1 MTVSQ
6 VEAVIVGG
14 GIAGLASAWQLRHRD
29 VLLLEADTR
38 VGGRICSEPRGKYW
52 LNWGAHVFAGPGSA
66 TGRLLEEMGIQAEP
80 VPGEL
85 AALAMNGRLLTD
97 GRVETYPFRIPMA
110 WRDRIAVLRAG
121 LKVRPAVHRYGH
133 AAELRPGETPPERQQ
148 RVYDFLG
155 DQTFS
160 QFVGKLPADAD
171 AMFRP
176 TVTRSAGSPEQV
188 SAGAGIGYFR
198 LVWDRNSGL
207 SRNIVGGSAALTEA
221 IAAGL
226 GPRVVLGAKV
236 LEAVQIKDR
245 VSVRYRHGN
254 AEEKVLAGHC
264 VLATPAPIARQIAI
278 GLASETAEALG
289 KVVYGP
295 YVSAA
300 FLTNETEPQLWDRC
314 YAIATPKRAFNV
326 FFNMTSLARS
336 HERERQPGS
345 SIMVFSP
352 AALAAALL
360 DLDNSEII
368 DRYLRDLDDIFPGF
382 SGHVIEAH
390 VRRWPLGLAYCFPG
404 RGRIQEALT
413 RPAERIHLAGDYLGT
428 FYSETAVETGWRAAN
443 TILRAL
449 SVAQGLC
456 RPLDRA
462 TVFLPSMRRPVR
474 SADWIA
480 GECEWHSSTG

>member
-1 MTVSQ
+1 MTASQ
-6 VEAVIVGG
+6 VDAVVVGG
-14 GIAGLASAWQLRHRD
+14 GIAGLACAWTLRHRD

-38 VGGRICSEPRGKYW
+38 AGGRICSEPRGKYW
-52 LNWGAHVFAGPGSA
+52 LNWGAHVFAGPESA

-97 GRVETYPFRIPMA
+97 GRVETYPFRVPMA
-110 WRDRIAVLRAG
+110 WSDRIAVLRAG
-121 LKVRPAVHRYGH
+121 IKVRLAVQRYGNI
-133 AAELRPGETPPERQQ
+133 AELRPEEALGDRQQ

-160 QFVGKLPADAD
+160 QFTGKLPADAD

-188 SAGAGIGYFR
+188 SAGAGVGYFR
-198 LVWDRNSGL
+198 LVWDRKSGL

-221 IAAGL
+221 IATRL
-226 GPRVVLGAKV
+226 GSRVILSAEV
-236 LEAVQIKDR
+236 LEIVQNKDS
-245 VSVRYRHGN
+245 VSVRYRRGN
-254 AEEKVLAGHC
+254 ADEEVLASHC
-264 VLATPAPIARQIAI
+264 VLATPAPIARRLAI
-278 GLASETAEALG
+278 GLAPETAEALG

-295 YVSAA
+295 FVSAA
-300 FLTNETEPQLWDRC
+300 FLTDETGRQPWDQC
-314 YAIATPKRAFNV
+314 YAIATPKRAFNI
-326 FFNMTSLARS
+326 FFNVTSLARS

-345 SIMVFSP
+345 SIMVFAP

-360 DLDNSEII
+360 DLDDSEII
-368 DRYLRDLDDIFPGF
+368 DRFLTDLDDIFPGF
-382 SGHVIEAH
+382 SGHMVEAH

-428 FYSETAVETGWRAAN
+428 FYTETAVETGQRAAS
-443 TILRAL
+443 TILQAL
-449 SVAQGLC
+449 A
-456 RPLDRA
+456 
-462 TVFLPSMRRPVR
+462 
-474 SADWIA
+474 
-480 GECEWHSSTG
+480 

>member
-1 MTVSQ
+1 VTASQ
-6 VEAVIVGG
+6 VDAVIVGG
-14 GIAGLASAWQLRHRD
+14 GIAGLASAWMLRDRD

-66 TGRLLEEMGIQAEP
+66 TGRLLQEVNIQAEP

-110 WRDRIAVLRAG
+110 WTDRMAVLRAG
-121 LKVRPAVHRYGH
+121 IKVRLAVQRYGN
-133 AAELRPGETPPERQQ
+133 AAEPRSGEAPGERQQ

-160 QFVGKLPADAD
+160 QFIGKLPADAD
-171 AMFRP
+171 AIFRP

-188 SAGAGIGYFR
+188 SAGAGVGYFR
-198 LVWDRNSGL
+198 LVWDRKSGL
-207 SRNIVGGSAALTEA
+207 SRNVVGGSAALTEA
-221 IAAGL
+221 IGAGL
-226 GPRVVLGAKV
+226 GSRVILGAEV
-236 LEAVQIKDR
+236 LEVVQNKDN
-245 VSVRYRHGN
+245 VNVRYRRGN
-254 AEEKVLAGHC
+254 ADEEVVASHC
-264 VLATPAPIARQIAI
+264 VLATPAPIARQIAV
-278 GLASETAEALG
+278 GLAPETAEALG

-300 FLTNETEPQLWDRC
+300 FLTNETGPQPWDWC

-336 HERERQPGS
+336 RERERQPGS

-352 AALAAALL
+352 AALASALL
-360 DLDNSEII
+360 DLDDSEII
-368 DRYLRDLDDIFPGF
+368 DRYFKDLDDIFPGF
-382 SGHVIEAH
+382 SGHMVEAH

-404 RGRIQEALT
+404 RGRIQEDLT

-428 FYSETAVETGWRAAN
+428 FYTETAVETGWRAAK

-449 SVAQGLC
+449 A
-456 RPLDRA
+456 
-462 TVFLPSMRRPVR
+462 
-474 SADWIA
+474 
-480 GECEWHSSTG
+480 

>member
-1 MTVSQ
+1 
-6 VEAVIVGG
+6 
-14 GIAGLASAWQLRHRD
+14 
-29 VLLLEADTR
+29 
-38 VGGRICSEPRGKYW
+38 
-52 LNWGAHVFAGPGSA
+52 VFAGPGAA
-66 TGRLLEEMGIQAEP
+66 TGRLLEELGVQARP

-97 GRVETYPFRIPMA
+97 GRVETYPFRVPMA
-110 WRDRIAVLRAG
+110 WSERIAVLRAG
-121 LKVRPAVHRYGH
+121 IKVRLAVQHYGNV
-133 AAELRPGETPPERQQ
+133 AEPRPGDNPGERQQ

-160 QFVGKLPADAD
+160 QFIGKLPADAD

-188 SAGAGIGYFR
+188 SAGAGVGYFR
-198 LVWDRNSGL
+198 LVWDRKSGL

-221 IAAGL
+221 IGAGL
-226 GPRVVLGAKV
+226 GSRVVLGAEV
-236 LEAVQIKDR
+236 LEVVQTKDS
-245 VSVRYRHGN
+245 VNVRYRRGN
-254 AEEKVLAGHC
+254 AYEEVVASHC
-264 VLATPAPIARQIAI
+264 VLATPAPIARRLAV
-278 GLASETAEALG
+278 GLAPETAEALG

-300 FLTNETEPQLWDRC
+300 FLTNETGPQPWDRC

-326 FFNMTSLARS
+326 FFNMTNLARS
-336 HERERQPGS
+336 HEHERQPGS

-360 DLDNSEII
+360 DLDDSEII
-368 DRYLRDLDDIFPGF
+368 DRYFKDLDDIFPGF
-382 SGHVIEAH
+382 SGHLVEAH

-404 RGRIQEALT
+404 RGRIQEDLT

-428 FYSETAVETGWRAAN
+428 FYTETAVETGWRAAN

-449 SVAQGLC
+449 A
-456 RPLDRA
+456 
-462 TVFLPSMRRPVR
+462 
-474 SADWIA
+474 
-480 GECEWHSSTG
+480 